1 MIRMENASVDDA
13 YNKAVAQILRD
24 RKEDMGISFDALAD
38 ASGLPRT
45 TVARLIYG
53 SRDIKVY
60 ALRRL
65 AGVLELNVGDGLD
78 KADEMTR

>member
-1 MIRMENASVDDA
+1 MDNTSKDGA
-13 YNKAVAQILRD
+13 YNSAVAGILRA
-24 RKEDMGISFDALAD
+24 RKEAMGISFDALAD

-65 AGVLELNVGDGLD
+65 ASVLELDVGKVLD
-78 KADEMTR
+78 EADEATR